1 MRDPTMRPNP
11 FQAFLRIQIGCDKFC
26 TYCIVPMTRGPE
38 QGRHPQEIYD
48 EAVILADQGAKEITL
63 LGQTVNSYLHID
75 KDKQETRLADLLT
88 RLHDINGL
96 ERIKFVTSY
105 PKDMTLDLL
114 QTIRDLK
121 KVSPYLHVPLQSG
134 SDAVLKRMK
143 RGYTVGE
150 YRDMMARINETLGD
164 AAAVSSDF
172 IVGFC
177 GETDAEFQETVDLV
191 KECRFKNSFIFKY
204 SERPGTKA
212 AGKLPDDVPFEV
224 KRQRNNEL
232 LAVQN
237 KISEED
243 NQSFLGR
250 TVDVLIEGPSKRHDA
265 AVNKVVNE
273 EAQTKSIEDL
283 DRVVVGDPA
292 SAAKESTLVQLSPA
306 TGKPIDEYKNHVADK
321 QKAMLEQYERSGE
334 MVQLT
339 GRTHCDRI
347 VVFDG
352 SPRLIGR
359 TEPIGIY
366 DISGLTLMGTV
377 VTDQAV
383 GLVNLQKSS

>member
-1 MRDPTMRPNP
+1 
-11 FQAFLRIQIGCDKFC
+11 
-26 TYCIVPMTRGPE
+26 
-38 QGRHPQEIYD
+38 
-48 EAVILADQGAKEITL
+48 
-63 LGQTVNSYLHID
+63 
-75 KDKQETRLADLLT
+75 
-88 RLHDINGL
+88 
-96 ERIKFVTSY
+96 
-105 PKDMTLDLL
+105 
-114 QTIRDLK
+114 
-121 KVSPYLHVPLQSG
+121 
-134 SDAVLKRMK
+134 
-143 RGYTVGE
+143 
-150 YRDMMARINETLGD
+150 MMARINETLGD

-265 AVNKVVNE
+265 AVNRVANE
-273 EAQTKSIEDL
+273 EARTKSLEDL

-292 SAAKESTLVQLSPA
+292 SAAKDRALVQLSPA

>member
-1 MRDPTMRPNP
+1 
-11 FQAFLRIQIGCDKFC
+11 
-26 TYCIVPMTRGPE
+26 
-38 QGRHPQEIYD
+38 
-48 EAVILADQGAKEITL
+48 
-63 LGQTVNSYLHID
+63 
-75 KDKQETRLADLLT
+75 
-88 RLHDINGL
+88 
-96 ERIKFVTSY
+96 
-105 PKDMTLDLL
+105 MTLDLL

-143 RGYTVGE
+143 RGYTVGD

-177 GETDAEFQETVDLV
+177 GETDAEFQETVDLM

-212 AGKLPDDVPFEV
+212 AGHLPDDIPFDV
-224 KRQRNNEL
+224 KRRRNNEL

-237 KISEED
+237 QISEED
-243 NQSFLGR
+243 NQKFLGR
-250 TVDVLIEGPSKRHDA
+250 TVDVLIEGPSKRYDA
-265 AVNKVVNE
+265 AVNKVAPAQE
-273 EAQTKSIEDL
+273 ETKSLEDL

-292 SAAKESTLVQLSPA
+292 AAKDSTLVQLSPA

-321 QKAMLEQYERSGE
+321 QETVLEQYQQAGK
-334 MVQLT
+334 MLQLT

-352 SPRLIGR
+352 NPRLIGQ
-359 TEPIGIY
+359 TLPIGIY

-383 GLVNLQKSS
+383 GLVSLQKS